1 MVFGLVLQPTHKP
14 FYSSKKATMTSRLDL
29 RPIIKTKE
37 FEKSTDEE
45 KFQTLTLR
53 PILKLQNDLLLGL
66 FKNHITESKIMYY
79 SLSPENKVLFIENSL
94 QKNIVL
100 KNKLIGV
107 TLGMLTIEELAV
119 YSADTNLYN
128 KRIMSLLIERIR
140 SQISLLV

>member
-1 MVFGLVLQPTHKP
+1 MVMFFNRLTNRFTQA
-14 FYSSKKATMTSRLDL
+14 KKLLMTSRLDL
-29 RPIIKTKE
+29 RPIIKTEE

-53 PILKLQNDLLLGL
+53 PILKLQNELLLGL
-66 FKNHITESKIMYY
+66 FKNHITESKNTYY
-79 SLSPENKVLFIENSL
+79 SLSSENKVLFIENSL

-119 YSADTNLYN
+119 YSTDTSLYN
-128 KRIMSLLIERIR
+128 KRIMSLIIERIR
-140 SQISLLV
+140 SQISLL

>member
-1 MVFGLVLQPTHKP
+1 
-14 FYSSKKATMTSRLDL
+14 MTSRLDL

-140 SQISLLV
+140 SQINLLV